1 MDRRK
6 FLGATAAAAGATSLA
21 GCSTAVG
28 AIPRPEVP
36 QSKLS
41 DGGWEK
47 VDDEHRTVFEQDFSG
62 VTVTAKAHS
71 VTYQDAVLQREIQ
84 DKTLEQVSGQFALF
98 SATRIDMAPD
108 LDDLPVG
115 KGRILDQTEE
125 SAREQFVA
133 QMENAGLSNVQRS
146 DTGTLTVD
154 TGEDAR
160 LTTYEATFPVPT
172 MSFPVTEDR
181 TMEIE
186 GGDIRVRGDLAVWHH
201 GDFVL
206 IAGGAHPDENFAR
219 DVSRELSEAIEVS
232 VSIDLGLTPGEYEEE
247 MRGLITAVK

>member
-1 MDRRK
+1 MDRRR

-28 AIPRPEVP
+28 SVPRPNIP
-36 QSKLS
+36 QSKL
-41 DGGWEK
+41 DEGGWKK
-47 VDDEHRTVFEQDFSG
+47 VSDEHRTVFERDFSG

-71 VTYQDAVLQREIQ
+71 VTYEDAALRKEIVE
-84 DKTLEQVSGQFALF
+84 KTLDQVSGEFSLF
-98 SATRIDMAPD
+98 SATRIDMAPGFD
-108 LDDLPVG
+108 ELPVA
-115 KGRILDQTEE
+115 KDRILDQTEE
-125 SAREQFVA
+125 SARQQFEA
-133 QMENAGLSNVQRS
+133 QMENAGLSNVEQA

-172 MSFPVTEDR
+172 MTFPVTDDR

-186 GGDIRVRGDLAVWHH
+186 GDDLRVRGDLAVWQH

-206 IAGGAHPDENFAR
+206 VAGGAHPGENFAR
-219 DVSRELSEAIEVS
+219 DISKELSEAIEVS
-232 VSIDLGLTPGEYEEE
+232 VSIDLGLTPDEYSQEL
-247 MRGLITAVK
+247 RRLITAVQ